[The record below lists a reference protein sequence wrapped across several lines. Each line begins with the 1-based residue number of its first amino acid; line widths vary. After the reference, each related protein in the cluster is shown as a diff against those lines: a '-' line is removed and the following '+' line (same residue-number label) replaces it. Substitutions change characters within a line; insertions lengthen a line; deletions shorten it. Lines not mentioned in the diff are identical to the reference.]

1 MLVTH
6 RRAGCKTRLVA
17 SRQYICIL
25 AATGSRPF
33 RAGKGTMA
41 HDEPSKS
48 APQTKLVIRNVGLLL
63 SGDLARPILDA
74 DTVVATGGRI
84 TAVGKQQD
92 VDTSGATVTI
102 DAKGT
107 ALAPGLIDSH
117 VHPVCGDW
125 TPRQNQLG
133 WIDSYLHGGVTT
145 MISAGEVHTPGRPK
159 DLVGLKAMAIFAQRA
174 FHAFRPGGVKIQAG
188 APVLE
193 HGMVEDD
200 FQELAA
206 AGVKI
211 LGEVGLGSVKD
222 GKTARQMVSWARK
235 YGIQSTIHT
244 GGPSIPG
251 SSLIDKD
258 LVLETD
264 ADVIGHI
271 NGGHT
276 ALPDDQIAALCE
288 RSTRAL
294 EIVHNGNERA
304 GLLALRT
311 ARELKQL
318 DRVILGTDSP
328 AGSGVQ
334 PLGIVRM
341 ISLLSSLGEIPAE
354 VAICLATG
362 NTAKMRN
369 LDCGL
374 IEPGREA
381 SFVLMDKA
389 QHSAGK
395 NLLDSIQK
403 GDLPGIGMVII
414 DGAVSAHRSRNTPPA
429 TKVPEI
435 VNS

>member
-1 MLVTH
+1 MDSMLTMVALCL
-6 RRAGCKTRLVA
+6 RDRAPFGFTRGQA
-17 SRQYICIL
+17 SRMMRVHPQEPEL
-25 AATGSRPF
+25 MS
-33 RAGKGTMA
+33 
-41 HDEPSKS
+41 HDAPAKTSAPSK
-48 APQTKLVIRNVGLLL
+48 LVVRNIGLLL
-63 SGDLARPILDA
+63 SGDLEHPILDA
-74 DTVVATGGRI
+74 NTLVAVDGAI
-84 TAVGKQQD
+84 QAVGKESEID
-92 VDTSGATVTI
+92 ASGAATTI

-133 WIDSYLHGGVTT
+133 WIDSCLHGGVTT

-159 DLVGLKAMAIFAQRA
+159 DIVGLKAMAVFAQRA
-174 FHAFRPGGVKIQAG
+174 FQGFRPGGVKVYGG
-188 APVLE
+188 APVVE
-193 HGMVEDD
+193 QGMVEED
-200 FQELAA
+200 FKELAA
-206 AGVKI
+206 AGVKL
-211 LGEVGLGSVKD
+211 LGEIGLGSVKD
-222 GKTARQMVSWARK
+222 GSTGKRMVAWARK

-258 LVLETD
+258 MVLETD

-276 ALPDDQIAALCE
+276 ALPDDQILELCE
-288 RSTRAL
+288 RSPRAL

-311 ARELKQL
+311 AKELKQL
-318 DRVILGTDSP
+318 HRVILGTDSP

-334 PLGIVRM
+334 PLGILRI

-362 NTAKMRN
+362 NTARMRN
-369 LDCGL
+369 LNCGL
-374 IEPGREA
+374 IAPGREA
-381 SFVLMDKA
+381 SFVFLDIA
-389 QHSAGK
+389 QQSSGK

-403 GDLPGIGMVII
+403 GDLPGVGMVIT
-414 DGAVSAHRSRNTPPA
+414 DGAVSIQRSRNTPPA
-429 TKVPEI
+429 TRVPE
-435 VNS
+435 VVRA

>member
-1 MLVTH
+1 
-6 RRAGCKTRLVA
+6 
-17 SRQYICIL
+17 
-25 AATGSRPF
+25 
-33 RAGKGTMA
+33 
-41 HDEPSKS
+41 
-48 APQTKLVIRNVGLLL
+48 LL
-63 SGDLARPILDA
+63 SGDLADPILDA
-74 DTVVATGGRI
+74 DTVVAVGDRI
-84 TAVGKQQD
+84 FAVGREKD
-92 VDTSGATVTI
+92 VDISRADVTI

-107 ALAPGLIDSH
+107 AVAPGFIDSH

-145 MISAGEVHTPGRPK
+145 MVSAGEVHTPGRPK
-159 DLVGLKAMAIFAQRA
+159 DIVGLKAMAIFAQRA
-174 FHAFRPGGVKIQAG
+174 FQNFRPGGVKILAG

-193 HGMVEDD
+193 LGMVEDD
-200 FQELAA
+200 FRELAA

-222 GKTARQMVSWARK
+222 GQTARRMVSWARK

-258 LVLETD
+258 MVLETD
-264 ADVIGHI
+264 ADVIGHV

-276 ALPDDQIAALCE
+276 ALPDDQINALCE
-288 RSTRAL
+288 RSRRAL

-311 ARELKQL
+311 AMELKQL

-362 NTAKMRN
+362 NTAKIRN
-369 LDCGL
+369 LDGGL
-374 IEPGREA
+374 IAPGREA

-414 DGAVSAHRSRNTPPA
+414 DGTVSVHRSRNTPPA
-429 TKVPEI
+429 TTVP
-435 VNS
+435 VVVKSSG